1 MSRFGIVIP
10 VYKNEETIDLL
21 INALSAMPTGIRSQ
35 LTVVFVIDGSPDRS
49 EQLLRWK
56 LPDANFSSLLV
67 THSRNFGS
75 FAAIRTG
82 LSECPA
88 EFIAVMAADLQEPI
102 EWVEQALLLLAED
115 KADVCLGVRES
126 RQDPLRDRIA
136 AQIFWLIYR
145 KVVMPTLPRGGV
157 DVFAISQ
164 RVSRVLTSLQ
174 ESNTSLIGQLMWAG
188 FRRLELPYSRRAR
201 AAGVSAWTFRKKVRY
216 MLDSIFAFTDLP
228 VSLITGTGIL
238 GLLVAVIYG
247 TVVAIS
253 RLTGQ
258 IEEAG
263 FAALVTAILFSAC
276 LNLISVGIIGQYVY
290 RTYENSK
297 RRPTSI
303 QSGVSRFGR
312 QPSDTQPS

>member
-21 INALSAMPTGIRSQ
+21 VNALSSVRTEIRHQ

-49 EQLLRWK
+49 EQMLRWK
-56 LPDANFSSLLV
+56 LPKANFASLLV

-82 LSECPA
+82 LSECPS

-102 EWVEQALLLLAED
+102 DWVEQALLILAED

-126 RQDPLRDRIA
+126 RRDPLKDRLA
-136 AQIFWLIYR
+136 AQLFWGIYR
-145 KVVMPTLPRGGV
+145 RLVMPSLPRGGV
-157 DVFAISQ
+157 DVFAVSQ
-164 RVSRVLTSLQ
+164 RVSRVLTGLQ

-188 FRRLELPYSRRAR
+188 FRRLELPYSRQAR

-228 VSLITGTGIL
+228 VSLITGTGVV
-238 GLLVAVIYG
+238 GLCIAGIYGLVVAV
-247 TVVAIS
+247 S

-263 FAALVTAILFSAC
+263 FAAVVTAILFSAC

-303 QSGVSRFGR
+303 QSGVSRFGHSSSGL
-312 QPSDTQPS
+312 Q

>member
-21 INALSAMPTGIRSQ
+21 INALSGVRTEIRSQ

-56 LPDANFSSLLV
+56 LPQANFNSLLV
-67 THSRNFGS
+67 NHSRNFGS

-82 LSECPA
+82 LTECPS
-88 EFIAVMAADLQEPI
+88 EFIAVMAADLQEPVA
-102 EWVEQALLLLAED
+102 WVEQALLLLAQD

-126 RQDPLRDRIA
+126 RLDPLKDRLA
-136 AQIFWLIYR
+136 AQIFWGIYR
-145 KVVMPTLPRGGV
+145 RIVMPALPRGGV
-157 DVFAISQ
+157 DVFAISR
-164 RVSRVLTSLQ
+164 RVSLVLTALQ

-188 FRRLELPYSRRAR
+188 FRRLELPYSRQAR

-228 VSLITGTGIL
+228 VSLITGIGVL
-238 GLLVAVIYG
+238 GLFLSAIYG
-247 TVVAIS
+247 TVVAVS
-253 RLTGQ
+253 RLTGR

-263 FAALVTAILFSAC
+263 FAALVTVVLISAC
-276 LNLISVGIIGQYVY
+276 LNLISVGILGQYVY

-297 RRPTSI
+297 RRPTAVRAGI
-303 QSGVSRFGR
+303 SRFDQSSADR
-312 QPSDTQPS
+312 QQT